1 MSRPPLDPQQIPDDA
16 STGDLAA
23 YVGED
28 VARVIVLRVAA
39 LTGVVTVIT
48 GLLSES
54 ASDEL
59 KAACLAIGGLGLVVL
74 LLAQLFGWRVPRTR
88 STLGSTR
95 GRPEGQPARILVLK
109 SSPLVTVV

>member
-28 VARVIVLRVAA
+28 VARLIVLRVAA

-74 LLAQLFGWRVPRTR
+74 LLAQLFGWRR
-88 STLGSTR
+88 SR
-95 GRPEGQPARILVLK
+95 QWIAILVVTLACAAL
-109 SSPLVTVV
+109 LVTVFLGSRA